1 MRVRTKE
8 EAWILASRLFPTDY
22 VLDADRSEVSGYMV
36 YTSTNDNVNAWI
48 SDLGSRLELNYPDG
62 KTENIWIGE
71 EEEKKD
77 CLESI
82 LKCINSNSR
91 ISLEIAEYGLKWNA
105 GPYSADY
112 FKEKAFHDTDSQEFQ
127 MLLSKKVSEMYLK
140 NEDHCPVLVL
150 KIQKDEKYEEKL

>member
-36 YTSTNDNVNAWI
+36 YTSTNDNVNTWI

-91 ISLEIAEYGLKWNA
+91 ISLEIDEYGLKWNA
-105 GPYSADY
+105 GSYSADY
-112 FKEKAFHDTDSQEFQ
+112 FKEKAFHDADSQEFQ

>member
-91 ISLEIAEYGLKWNA
+91 ISLEIAEYCILR
-105 GPYSADY
+105 S
-112 FKEKAFHDTDSQEFQ
+112 
-127 MLLSKKVSEMYLK
+127 
-140 NEDHCPVLVL
+140 
-150 KIQKDEKYEEKL
+150 